1 MKVAIFAPLL
11 AIGTGLT
18 GVFGAPVSGVNSDLA
33 VRGNE
38 LAAIVTRGN
47 DMVVERDEERKK
59 PRPDDPYFCGQPF
72 CLESREKRDETASI
86 VSHDEEHRKPRP
98 HNPYWCGAPFC
109 ARNADMTP
117 RELNSSPIQKRA
129 EDITK
134 CWEAFD
140 GQIHCEW
147 AKHDSLVNPKE
158 AITMCWEAPDGQIYC
173 ESAADLSRS
182 SDSITKCWES
192 ADGQIHC
199 QYAKRNEVLNDITK
213 CRESPQGQIHCEWS
227 SRDPEPVADKSEV

>member
-72 CLESREKRDETASI
+72 CLESR
-86 VSHDEEHRKPRP
+86 VSQSWPMSHILHLTTHP
-98 HNPYWCGAPFC
+98 G
-109 ARNADMTP
+109 
-117 RELNSSPIQKRA
+117 
-129 EDITK
+129 
-134 CWEAFD
+134 EA
-140 GQIHCEW
+140 
-147 AKHDSLVNPKE
+147 
-158 AITMCWEAPDGQIYC
+158 
-173 ESAADLSRS
+173 
-182 SDSITKCWES
+182 
-192 ADGQIHC
+192 
-199 QYAKRNEVLNDITK
+199 
-213 CRESPQGQIHCEWS
+213 
-227 SRDPEPVADKSEV
+227 